1 MESNN
6 VILISSLIINVLMI
20 VERFMNRI
28 KKSSCFGNNI
38 ELNDVNKIDN
48 EKKSDIDINKIYDL
62 INNINKNEKKDIV
75 ILNIKDKL

>member
-28 KKSSCFGNNI
+28 KKSSCFGSNI
-38 ELNDVNKIDN
+38 ELSDVNKIDN

-62 INNINKNEKKDIV
+62 INNINKSEKKDIV
-75 ILNIKDKL
+75 LDIKDKL